1 MQLQKENNP
10 ALNTI
15 TAYDVDY
22 VEINRKKHHSSIY
35 FRPEG
40 AIEPFAA
47 QSIDDI
53 TEMLLKSIIGLDK
66 IKQDPMAFLTGDSPT
81 LPADVPEVLLIGTG
95 ETQQFIAPQV
105 TASLLSLRIGVE
117 VMDTRAAART
127 YNILM
132 SEGRKVIAALLI

>member
-22 VEINRKKHHSSIY
+22 VEINRTKHHSSIY
-35 FRPEG
+35 FGPEG
-40 AIEPFAA
+40 AVEPFAA
-47 QSIDDI
+47 QSVDDI
-53 TEMLLKSIIGLDK
+53 TESLLKSIIGLDQ
-66 IKQDPMAFLTGDSPT
+66 IKQDPMAFLAGDSPA
-81 LPADVPEVLLIGTG
+81 LPENAPEVLLIGTG
-95 ETQQFIAPQV
+95 ETQRLIAPQI
-105 TASLLSLRIGVE
+105 TSSLLSLRIGVE